1 MDAEHVDEFGSR
13 ETRDDTTVINVQG
26 DLHPLGKY
34 YNGIIWSLNIIAMML
49 CGYISEYNQ

>member
-1 MDAEHVDEFGSR
+1 VELLLMDAEHVDEFGSR

-34 YNGIIWSLNIIAMML
+34 YNGLYKHYCNDAVWIHIRV
-49 CGYISEYNQ
+49 